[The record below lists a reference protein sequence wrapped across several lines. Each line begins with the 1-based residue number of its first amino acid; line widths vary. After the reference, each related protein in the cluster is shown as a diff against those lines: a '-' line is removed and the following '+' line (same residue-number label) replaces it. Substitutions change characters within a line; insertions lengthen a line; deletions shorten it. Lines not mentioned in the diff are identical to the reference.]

1 MSQIGDFSPADMLT
15 LAQLSNAAYMA
26 NASQFVAELGMHYV
40 AQVGNDSCSA
50 LIVTWGGYA
59 VVAIQGTR
67 VLENAS
73 LPELYDDLD
82 GCIVHLPEG
91 RVHAGFWDPL
101 LDMWEKV
108 ESALPYGLPLVTGHS
123 LGGVRAHLAKA
134 LWPTAQVVSFGA
146 PKGADDAF
154 WKEHYPDR
162 QPVRLVYEH
171 DFAPAWPYEG
181 PFTQPAKIQWLHNGG
196 VTEVQNRPG
205 LAFSVSDH
213 SIDQSYIPA
222 LQRLAA

>member
-1 MSQIGDFSPADMLT
+1 MIQIGDFSAADVLA
-15 LAQLSNAAYMA
+15 LAQLSNAAYLA
-26 NASQFVAELGMHYV
+26 DAREAVAALGMDYV
-40 AQVGNDSCSA
+40 SQVGNDSCSA
-50 LIVTWGGYA
+50 LIATWGGYA

-73 LPELYDDLD
+73 LPELYDDLN

-91 RVHAGFWDPL
+91 RVHAGFWNPLVTIWPQIEAVMPPGHPL
-101 LDMWEKV
+101 L
-108 ESALPYGLPLVTGHS
+108 TGHS
-123 LGGVRAHLAKA
+123 LGGVRAHLAKS
-134 LWPTAQVVSFGA
+134 LWPLAQVVSFGA

-154 WKEHYPDR
+154 WKVHYPAQ
-162 QPVRLVYEH
+162 QPSRLVYEH

-181 PFTQPAKIQWLHNGG
+181 PFTQPAVIQWLDAGG
-196 VTEVQNRPG
+196 VKPVQNRPG

-213 SIDQSYIPA
+213 SIDRSYIPA